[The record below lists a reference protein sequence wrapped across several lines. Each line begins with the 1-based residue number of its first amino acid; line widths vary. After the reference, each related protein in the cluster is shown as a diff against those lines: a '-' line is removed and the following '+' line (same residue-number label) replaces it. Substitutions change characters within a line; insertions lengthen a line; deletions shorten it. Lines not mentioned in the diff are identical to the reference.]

1 MNLRRLFSF
10 LFRIPAAILGKWTP
24 PSWLRMAV
32 GGPTRFILKRPR
44 ASLASLIVLAGLGY
58 AGWQWWLWEEAHK
71 PRPRELIAVRALT
84 ATIDAPG
91 LGWDSVTRRPNITP
105 LFVRFDADAA
115 PLELIKK
122 KGLAFAA
129 RISPPVAG
137 AWTWGTERFLR
148 FDPEK
153 PWPAGTTYRIEVLP
167 AGLAPHTSIAKTS
180 HEFTTEKLTARFS
193 GESFYT
199 APDDP
204 TLHQALAGV
213 SFNQPVDLEVVRKM
227 IAVTATGGSGIFV
240 PGSAVEVT
248 ASAGSPLAFH
258 IRSPRIKIP
267 ADEDF
272 VRFALHPDT
281 AAIVGGAPLGTEVVT
296 KITVPTRKSG
306 FQLSKARVEIIS
318 NEDGEPRQL
327 LFVDASALV
336 EPKTIEKALSIWK
349 LPVRDEEWTT
359 ADVSVEVLAKAE
371 SLKPELVEQDD
382 APKHAKRFA
391 FKLPPLTHTVLF
403 VKVPAG
409 TPSAGGFELGSDYQT
424 PVVVP
429 SYPKDARIVGEG
441 GVLALSGERK
451 LSIKSR
457 GYENLRFTL
466 GRVPAGQI
474 NHLVSQT
481 EGEFQSPEFRGDFGQ
496 ENISRFH
503 RETQRIAK
511 RNDHEASYSAFDFA
525 ASLAK
530 ADPGDPEPS
539 RGLFFVEIEGVRKHT
554 EEDDAPD
561 KDDPDPDWVVLDA
574 EGDDVAFDKEEGNGA
589 ADRRFLLVTDLGL
602 VVKRN
607 ADGTR
612 DVFVQS
618 FKAREPVG
626 GVRITALG
634 KNGES
639 LADLVTD
646 VQGHVALPA
655 LDGLK
660 RERKPVAIV
669 ARKGSDLAFIPWER
683 GDRKLELTRFDI
695 EGVPQSQTTA
705 LDAFLFTERGIYR
718 PGDAIRIGAIVRQ
731 RDWHGSLDGIPVELT
746 VTNAKEEAAGTFPAK
761 LNADGFIEFQVP
773 TAETAPTGLWRI
785 NLRRSGLPEK
795 KHRDDDDED
804 GEASAHLGHA
814 VVRVEDFQPD
824 RMKMSAKIEPAVAA
838 GWQKPAGIVA
848 QAEAQTLFGIAA
860 ADRRVTATMRIQAGT
875 PNFGAW
881 PGWRFHLPSQ
891 KSFEEKTVNLT
902 EQKSDANGRVSFPL
916 SLESYAAPLL
926 QVSVDLEAFEADG
939 GRGVRGTV
947 STLVSSHERL
957 IGCKADGDLS
967 FIGRDV
973 PAKAKVI
980 AIGPDLRA
988 IAAPGLKRTLIE
1000 TRHVSV
1006 LTTQEN
1012 GTMAYV
1018 SREKDREI
1026 ESTPVDLPAGESELA
1041 LPTKTAGRFRY
1052 EWRDA
1057 DASVL
1062 CVLPFTVVGP
1072 GEPGRNLERDSELEV
1087 AMPAREFRAGE
1098 ELEVALRAPYAG
1110 GGLITIEREHVLGW
1124 QWFKADSASSVQ
1136 HVKVPAGLEGSAY
1149 VNVAWVRGLDSPEIF
1164 TNPLSVGVAPFRVT
1178 PDKRKLGITLDVQP
1192 RVQPGEVL
1200 RIGYRC
1206 ERPSKVVIWAVDE
1219 GIHRVTNY
1227 HLPDPLG
1234 LFFRQRSLEVG
1245 TWQLMDLLLP
1255 EFSILKQTKAYGGD
1269 GDSMELNLGLNPFKR
1284 RKAAPVAFWSGIV
1297 EGGTERREVRYD
1309 VPDYFAG
1316 RLNIMATAVALDA
1329 VGTAQAQT
1337 VVKGPFVLTPTAPF
1351 FVAPGD
1357 EFTASVTVANQTE
1370 GADTTSTVSISAE
1383 SIGALEVLDA
1393 PKAPLTIAP
1402 NTETTVRF
1410 RVRAKAALGNAEL
1423 KFAASAGNQ
1432 KVEVRSTMS
1441 IRPTTH
1447 FTTEIQSGWFRKDTH
1462 EVKVGRALMPEFAK
1476 REAIASTTPLGLNR
1490 GLEAYLDQYPHG
1502 CSEQITSKAFPW
1514 LAAEDRAK
1522 AETAVA
1528 HAIAQL
1534 ARRQGPDG
1542 GFGYWTSGE
1551 VGAGFDYV
1559 TLYVAHFLTE
1569 AKAAGFN
1576 VPTPVLD
1583 GMLKRLK
1590 AMAAVA
1596 KVGTRHDASLQ
1607 AAAIYLLTR
1616 HEIVTT
1622 NYALNLRDSL
1632 NQISKDA
1639 WLPDNSAAWLAAT
1652 WHLLKKDDEAK
1663 KLIDAHWKAI
1673 RSAKFPSDAGYFY
1686 ESRLTQ
1692 SAQSFVVICRHFPE
1706 IAGTFGYDDL
1716 RLVTEPIAEGRFHTL
1731 GAAWSVLALRSYAGL
1746 AKDSG
1751 VTVGIQLSGT
1761 ASSLIAKPAPG
1772 LVSGMIPATTTA
1784 LSFLLA
1790 HPNGA
1795 PDLGAWYQV
1804 VEAGYDQTTPTKADT
1819 KGLEVTRELL
1829 DAAGMPIVTARVGD
1843 TLRFRV
1849 RVRNVNARAQTHI
1862 AVNDLFPGGFDLAPD
1877 GLKPGLHTTPGAE
1890 YVDVREDRALFF
1902 TSLNPGQ
1909 SQVFDYPVR
1918 PTCAGTF
1925 AIPAAFA
1932 ENMYDRA
1939 IHGHGVGSSITIAPR
1954 E

>member
-1 MNLRRLFSF
+1 
-10 LFRIPAAILGKWTP
+10 
-24 PSWLRMAV
+24 
-32 GGPTRFILKRPR
+32 
-44 ASLASLIVLAGLGY
+44 
-58 AGWQWWLWEEAHK
+58 
-71 PRPRELIAVRALT
+71 
-84 ATIDAPG
+84 
-91 LGWDSVTRRPNITP
+91 
-105 LFVRFDADAA
+105 
-115 PLELIKK
+115 
-122 KGLAFAA
+122 
-129 RISPPVAG
+129 
-137 AWTWGTERFLR
+137 
-148 FDPEK
+148 
-153 PWPAGTTYRIEVLP
+153 
-167 AGLAPHTSIAKTS
+167 
-180 HEFTTEKLTARFS
+180 
-193 GESFYT
+193 
-199 APDDP
+199 
-204 TLHQALAGV
+204 
-213 SFNQPVDLEVVRKM
+213 
-227 IAVTATGGSGIFV
+227 
-240 PGSAVEVT
+240 
-248 ASAGSPLAFH
+248 
-258 IRSPRIKIP
+258 
-267 ADEDF
+267 
-272 VRFALHPDT
+272 
-281 AAIVGGAPLGTEVVT
+281 
-296 KITVPTRKSG
+296 
-306 FQLSKARVEIIS
+306 
-318 NEDGEPRQL
+318 
-327 LFVDASALV
+327 
-336 EPKTIEKALSIWK
+336 
-349 LPVRDEEWTT
+349 
-359 ADVSVEVLAKAE
+359 
-371 SLKPELVEQDD
+371 
-382 APKHAKRFA
+382 
-391 FKLPPLTHTVLF
+391 
-403 VKVPAG
+403 
-409 TPSAGGFELGSDYQT
+409 
-424 PVVVP
+424 
-429 SYPKDARIVGEG
+429 
-441 GVLALSGERK
+441 
-451 LSIKSR
+451 
-457 GYENLRFTL
+457 
-466 GRVPAGQI
+466 
-474 NHLVSQT
+474 
-481 EGEFQSPEFRGDFGQ
+481 
-496 ENISRFH
+496 
-503 RETQRIAK
+503 
-511 RNDHEASYSAFDFA
+511 
-525 ASLAK
+525 
-530 ADPGDPEPS
+530 
-539 RGLFFVEIEGVRKHT
+539 
-554 EEDDAPD
+554 
-561 KDDPDPDWVVLDA
+561 
-574 EGDDVAFDKEEGNGA
+574 
-589 ADRRFLLVTDLGL
+589 
-602 VVKRN
+602 
-607 ADGTR
+607 
-612 DVFVQS
+612 
-618 FKAREPVG
+618 
-626 GVRITALG
+626 
-634 KNGES
+634 
-639 LADLVTD
+639 
-646 VQGHVALPA
+646 
-655 LDGLK
+655 
-660 RERKPVAIV
+660 
-669 ARKGSDLAFIPWER
+669 
-683 GDRKLELTRFDI
+683 
-695 EGVPQSQTTA
+695 
-705 LDAFLFTERGIYR
+705 
-718 PGDAIRIGAIVRQ
+718 
-731 RDWHGSLDGIPVELT
+731 
-746 VTNAKEEAAGTFPAK
+746 
-761 LNADGFIEFQVP
+761 
-773 TAETAPTGLWRI
+773 
-785 NLRRSGLPEK
+785 
-795 KHRDDDDED
+795 
-804 GEASAHLGHA
+804 
-814 VVRVEDFQPD
+814 
-824 RMKMSAKIEPAVAA
+824 
-838 GWQKPAGIVA
+838 
-848 QAEAQTLFGIAA
+848 
-860 ADRRVTATMRIQAGT
+860 
-875 PNFGAW
+875 
-881 PGWRFHLPSQ
+881 
-891 KSFEEKTVNLT
+891 
-902 EQKSDANGRVSFPL
+902 
-916 SLESYAAPLL
+916 
-926 QVSVDLEAFEADG
+926 
-939 GRGVRGTV
+939 
-947 STLVSSHERL
+947 
-957 IGCKADGDLS
+957 
-967 FIGRDV
+967 
-973 PAKAKVI
+973 
-980 AIGPDLRA
+980 
-988 IAAPGLKRTLIE
+988 
-1000 TRHVSV
+1000 
-1006 LTTQEN
+1006 
-1012 GTMAYV
+1012 MAYV

-1026 ESTPVDLPAGESELA
+1026 ESTPADLPAGESELA
-1041 LPTKTAGRFRY
+1041 LPTTTAGRFRY

-1057 DASVL
+1057 DGSVL

-1087 AMPAREFRAGE
+1087 TMPAREFRAGG

-1110 GGLITIEREHVLGW
+1110 GGLITIERDHVLGW

-1337 VVKGPFVLTPTAPF
+1337 VVKGPFVLTPNAPF

-1357 EFTASVTVANQTE
+1357 EFTASLTVANQTE
-1370 GADTTSTVSISAE
+1370 GTDTTSTVSISAE

-1441 IRPTTH
+1441 IRPTTQ
-1447 FTTEIQSGWFRKDTH
+1447 FATEIQSGWFRKDTH

-1652 WHLLKKDDEAK
+1652 WRLLKKDDEAK

-1673 RSAKFPSDAGYFY
+1673 RSAKFPSDTGYFY

-1932 ENMYDRA
+1932 ENMYNRA